1 MNKDEIID
9 RLKYLNDNIDV
20 MSQSPSSSNDLS
32 KGQVTLYLYSY
43 SEKERE
49 DLFKIIDE
57 FDHNLQVSKNNSY
70 KQEKALLEKK
80 LKRIL

>member
-1 MNKDEIID
+1 MNKDEIIE

-43 SEKERE
+43 TEQERE

-57 FDHNLQVSKNNSY
+57 FDHNLQVAKNNSY